1 MSQAIAA
8 FYAAT
13 QELGVAQNVTT
24 FTESDFSRTF
34 QPTTADG
41 SDHAWG
47 SHHLVVGG
55 AVQGGQIYGAF
66 PTFELGGPNDTD
78 TRGRWIPTTS
88 IDQYGATLASWFGI
102 PDTAL
107 PHGVS
112 ELRELRSAEDRLLRI
127 PCPRPEAL
135 LDSHLRQPVAQGV
148 TGQSQEP
155 RRLALVSIG
164 ALQGFSNDGLLVFV
178 ERHSFGNKMIG

>member
-1 MSQAIAA
+1 VSQAIAA

-34 QPTTADG
+34 QPSTTGG

-47 SHHLVVGG
+47 SHHLVTGG
-55 AVQGGQIYGAF
+55 AVQGGQIYGTFTAF
-66 PTFELGGPNDTD
+66 QLGGPNDTD

-107 PHGVS
+107 PTVFPNFTNFG
-112 ELRELRSAEDRLLRI
+112 SARI
-127 PCPRPEAL
+127 
-135 LDSHLRQPVAQGV
+135 
-148 TGQSQEP
+148 
-155 RRLALVSIG
+155 
-164 ALQGFSNDGLLVFV
+164 GF
-178 ERHSFGNKMIG
+178 FGPQTTS